1 MEQPQGFEDSNL
13 PDHVCLIH
21 KSIYGLRTWFLRL
34 SQAFLELG
42 FTASTV
48 DTSLFT
54 YHHNNV
60 CVFLLIYVDAII
72 VTSNAVTTI
81 DSLIYN
87 LSFKFAINDLGSL
100 SYFLGIHVT
109 KIENDLHLHQG
120 KYAVDL
126 LHRMKMTGAKLAPTP
141 CIAGAKLSK
150 FLRDPLSNPTEYIS
164 MVEALKYLTLT
175 RPDISYNVNF
185 SIILQIFIS
194 LLPKGC

>member
-1 MEQPQGFEDSNL
+1 
-13 PDHVCLIH
+13 V
-21 KSIYGLRTWFLRL
+21 
-34 SQAFLELG
+34 
-42 FTASTV
+42 
-48 DTSLFT
+48 
-54 YHHNNV
+54 
-60 CVFLLIYVDAII
+60 LIYVDVII

-87 LSFKFAINDLGSL
+87 LSFKFAINDLRSL

-109 KIENDLHLHQG
+109 KTKNDLHLHQG
-120 KYAVDL
+120 KYVVDL
-126 LHRMKMTGAKLAPTP
+126 LHRMKMTSAKLAPTP

-150 FLRDPLSNPTEYIS
+150 FSRDPLSDPIEYIS